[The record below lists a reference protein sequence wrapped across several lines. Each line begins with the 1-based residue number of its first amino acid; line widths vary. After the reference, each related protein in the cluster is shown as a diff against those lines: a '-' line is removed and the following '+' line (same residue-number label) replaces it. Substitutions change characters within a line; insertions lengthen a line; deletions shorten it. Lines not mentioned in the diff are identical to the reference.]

1 MALFSARGGCCFSSF
16 VICSGCAW
24 SVLPLVLAEGVFADF
39 VGGSLA
45 EAGHARSKEPEG
57 TRTKEASAGLR
68 HAHAWIEVQSRDLD
82 AESGQA
88 WPSPCPTAVQPF
100 CARSL
105 AFTFRPLGLNGS
117 GEDSDS
123 LDTSSE

>member
-1 MALFSARGGCCFSSF
+1 MAFFSDRGGCCFSSF

-24 SVLPLVLAEGVFADF
+24 SVLPLVLVESVFADF

-57 TRTKEASAGLR
+57 IWTKEASAGLR

-82 AESGQA
+82 AESGQGFHL
-88 WPSPCPTAVQPF
+88 SVST
-100 CARSL
+100 
-105 AFTFRPLGLNGS
+105 TFLSVPLPRPINVPV
-117 GEDSDS
+117 
-123 LDTSSE
+123 